1 MERRTRIVLYLIVLG
16 GLIAICTSFY
26 RNFVIENIPV
36 FLIEGNEP
44 LLINQ
49 VNDQMIACEWSP
61 VHFLF
66 FSENVFDKFIYYSH
80 FVPSLLSLIFG
91 LYVFIKSRHNP
102 LARTLMGIVSLFF
115 IWSMTDMILWA
126 TDLPQFTM
134 FFWSVTNLI
143 EPLIYCVCLYFTY
156 IFLNKKP
163 PSFKSTIFAGLLL
176 LPTFILLPT
185 HFNLEGFD
193 LTNCDRD
200 AVEGILVFINYFIE
214 AIFITW
220 AFVLILKKYFKSENE
235 NQKSEVLTI
244 LIGLALFLISFTL
257 GNIIGSYTG
266 DWRYGQYG
274 LLGMPFFIGFLA
286 YSIVKYRTFNIKIFG
301 TQALVI
307 VIWIILFSK
316 LFTPLPITEKFID
329 ILVFFITVPF
339 GVLLIRSVIKEVKL
353 AEQQYE
359 MVATV
364 SHQLRTPLTPV
375 LGYAAMMDQGDF
387 DGHPEE
393 LKDAQHRLLIST
405 QRLRNIIN
413 DFLQM
418 FELEGEHK
426 MDSVKTPLQD
436 IVNEAMAGV
445 KENYEQKKLYLKLEN
460 PLNVNPILVGE
471 TKLLVQAINNLLDNA
486 QRYTIEGGSTVQL
499 SVEKN
504 RAIIKVTDTGIG
516 LDENDK
522 QRLFTKFYRSD
533 AAKEVRPDGSGLG
546 LPIVKTV
553 VEAHGGKV
561 HAESEGRGKG
571 TTFIIE
577 LPLKK
582 Q

>member
-1 MERRTRIVLYLIVLG
+1 MDLEVAIYFLTIFVNLSLG
-16 GLIAICTSFY
+16 T
-26 RNFVIENIPV
+26 FVIVRDRKNRVNI
-36 FLIEGNEP
+36 
-44 LLINQ
+44 
-49 VNDQMIACEWSP
+49 
-61 VHFLF
+61 F
-66 FSENVFDKFIYYSH
+66 FGFFIYSITLWILTLFIYYH
-80 FVPSLLSLIFG
+80 IEIYDIVQLVGRLNFAAVTLIG
-91 LYVFIKSRHNP
+91 
-102 LARTLMGIVSLFF
+102 FF
-115 IWSMTDMILWA
+115 IYRFAHYYPVVYKKESKLFYYLITLSTFFFLIMTVFTTFVDQEEIIKGAERETHFGILY
-126 TDLPQFTM
+126 LPYFLHFILMCTIAVITLIKKIRSLEKNYKSQIWYFIVGFVGTTILA
-134 FFWSVTNLI
+134 SITN
-143 EPLIYCVCLYFTY
+143 
-156 IFLNKKP
+156 
-163 PSFKSTIFAGLLL
+163 
-176 LPTFILLPT
+176 ILLPYVFGIYKYQYFAPIFT
-185 HFNLEGFD
+185 
-193 LTNCDRD
+193 
-200 AVEGILVFINYFIE
+200 VILVFLTTYSIIRHNLLNIRVVSIE
-214 AIFITW
+214 ILVAATWMTLAVQVTTAENLSKIILQSIIFIIFTFLSYW
-220 AFVLILKKYFKSENE
+220 VIKNILKEE
-235 NQKSEVLTI
+235 
-244 LIGLALFLISFTL
+244 
-257 GNIIGSYTG
+257 
-266 DWRYGQYG
+266 
-274 LLGMPFFIGFLA
+274 
-286 YSIVKYRTFNIKIFG
+286 
-301 TQALVI
+301 
-307 VIWIILFSK
+307 
-316 LFTPLPITEKFID
+316 
-329 ILVFFITVPF
+329 
-339 GVLLIRSVIKEVKL
+339 KL

-387 DGHPEE
+387 DGQPAE
-393 LKDAQHRLLIST
+393 LKEAQHRLLIST

-426 MDSVKTPLQD
+426 MDLTKTPLKD

-460 PLNVNPILVGE
+460 PADVNPILVGE
-471 TKLLVQAINNLLDNA
+471 TKLLIQAINNLLDNA

-516 LDENDK
+516 LDDNDK
-522 QRLFTKFYRSD
+522 VRLFTKFYRSD

>member
-1 MERRTRIVLYLIVLG
+1 MICPSYTAPLY
-16 GLIAICTSFY
+16 F
-26 RNFVIENIPV
+26 
-36 FLIEGNEP
+36 
-44 LLINQ
+44 
-49 VNDQMIACEWSP
+49 
-61 VHFLF
+61 F
-66 FSENVFDKFIYYSH
+66 FSSQVPPLFYYSH
-80 FVPSLLSLIFG
+80 IPSIFVATALGVFVLLSNKTNLLNKIFFCITASFALWVLTDMVLWTNNSSDVIIYMWSFTDIISTAIFTFCLYFIYVFCTKKDASFKAKLIVAVSLLP
-91 LYVFIKSRHNP
+91 VFI
-102 LARTLMGIVSLFF
+102 LAPTHYYLQTVDLDLCGITVEGSFYNAYY
-115 IWSMTDMILWA
+115 S
-126 TDLPQFTM
+126 
-134 FFWSVTNLI
+134 
-143 EPLIYCVCLYFTY
+143 IYCVILSLLICYTGFKY
-156 IFLNKKP
+156 YRKAEKSKKQ
-163 PSFKSTIFAGLLL
+163 
-176 LPTFILLPT
+176 
-185 HFNLEGFD
+185 E
-193 LTNCDRD
+193 
-200 AVEGILVFINYFIE
+200 
-214 AIFITW
+214 
-220 AFVLILKKYFKSENE
+220 
-235 NQKSEVLTI
+235 
-244 LIGLALFLISFTL
+244 IGLMIAGIMLFLLMFFISSFVA
-257 GNIIGSYTG
+257 SYLVDQG
-266 DWRYGQYG
+266 IVDNYQLEWYG
-274 LLGMPFFIGFLA
+274 LLGMLFFCGFISYL
-286 YSIVKYRTFNIKIFG
+286 IVKFHTFNIKIIA

-307 VIWIILFSK
+307 IIWIILFSK
-316 LFTPLPITEKFID
+316 IFVSNSTPERVVDIFTLIITI
-329 ILVFFITVPF
+329 PF
-339 GVLLIRSVIKEVKL
+339 GILLVRSVIKEVRL

-460 PLNVNPILVGE
+460 PSNVNPILVGE

-553 VEAHGGKV
+553 IEAHGGKV